1 MVKIARKMAGEERQ
15 ERHMSGSGEGTLLS
29 LCAAPGGLALVFVL
43 TLRVCVWRAICVCVC
58 MCAYY
63 MHMMMGIYSSLA
75 RRDDSSLRNGA
86 RV

>member
-43 TLRVCVWRAICVCVC
+43 TLRVCVWRAICVCVYVC
-58 MCAYY
+58 VLHAYDDG
-63 MHMMMGIYSSLA
+63 HIFIA
-75 RRDDSSLRNGA
+75 RAER
-86 RV
+86 